1 MKFLLL
7 FILISCS
14 MTEGTYKKKFH
25 LQDLKSKLAP
35 SVVHRMLVDK
45 MTRCY
50 PQSDYPVYEKTVS
63 VFDDAKQFGKIAYE
77 IDNQST
83 GPKPLVFVEVVKDEM
98 GSMVKVYSKGD
109 LFRPPGVYSH
119 QIQKWVDGKKVD
131 CHSHGKI

>member
-1 MKFLLL
+1 MKLLLL
-7 FILISCS
+7 FTLISCS

-25 LQDLKSKLAP
+25 LQDLKSNLAP
-35 SVVHRMLVDK
+35 SVVHLMLVDK
-45 MTRCY
+45 MTKCY

-63 VFDDAKQFGKIAYE
+63 VFDEAKQFGTIAYE

>member
-25 LQDLKSKLAP
+25 LQDFKSKLAP

-63 VFDDAKQFGKIAYE
+63 VFDEAKQFGTIAYE

>member
-1 MKFLLL
+1 MKLLLL
-7 FILISCS
+7 FSLISCS

-25 LQDLKSKLAP
+25 LEDLKSTLAP

-50 PQSDYPVYEKTVS
+50 TQSDYPVYEKTVS
-63 VFDDAKQFGKIAYE
+63 FFDEAKQFGTIAYE
-77 IDNQST
+77 IDNQSS
-83 GPKPLVFVEVVKDEM
+83 GPKPLVFVEVLKDEA
-98 GSMVKVYSKGD
+98 GSIVKVYSKGD
-109 LFRPPGVYSH
+109 LFRAPGVYSH